1 MEGKKK
7 YFVLVLFLL
16 LALMIFAFA
25 NPITDDG
32 KEFQDNGNDETEQ
45 VEKPEVIV
53 DTEDNNENYV
63 PVVRPVQ
70 PVQNNQT
77 AEEQE
82 DEIDTTY
89 EDALAAVEYA
99 EASYKAEDV
108 EKAKELVNKVTDTT
122 KKGELEDRLAE
133 VEAGIEVMELI
144 EELEYQVGKATE
156 REDIVSAKDYRD
168 ENEVAKKLDAL
179 TNEDVKEALQERLD
193 KVNEYLDDETA
204 PVVNIKDKDIFTE
217 DVEITVEDENDV
229 TITLTKDGKEVE
241 DTSKTAGDGNY
252 TLVVVDKAFNEVT
265 INFVVDG
272 TAPVVDEG
280 DDLTLEAGVD
290 TVPELTAKAI
300 DEVQGEWTITPAYIN
315 RHNADNTIDRNLPAV
330 DINVVGK
337 YNVVF
342 QAKDNAGNLSEK
354 KSKMVYVVDTTGPV
368 IELPGQEGKNNNE
381 FIILKDSYITI
392 KDYLRANVTDNV
404 DEDKVIEPLNFR
416 KCYPSGSGKSC
427 EKYTLESNGG
437 FDTSVAGIYYKVTYQ
452 ATDSH
457 NNTTTKTMLLVVDEP
472 YEPVIKNNTINVEKD
487 LTLNSKP
494 FYNDKTREEEL
505 TINGNGHTIT
515 QNVNKAYKYTWDVTG
530 TRPMQSNMFTSANNS
545 LVTVNDLNFA
555 GTMYSIT
562 LGHYR
567 SSNQSGFTTV
577 LNNVNVINTKVASFS
592 GGLSPA
598 MSIYGKATLN
608 NVNVYGTTLSELDTN
623 PQWPV
628 YDVIMVNNTD
638 TTINGGKIGTIFT
651 WPKAYLEI
659 NNAEIGTI
667 DTQIE
672 YRSDY
677 TKAGLVI
684 GENTKVEKIIIR
696 ENKAVVTIKS
706 TAEVGVLDLCANEET
721 NMYLNIEPGAKIGK
735 VIVKNGD
742 SCLEMTYE
750 EWQPVVTLAEDT
762 TLDKVL
768 EVKEGREKVLD
779 LNGKTLTVSNEEV
792 SDLIQNNGKLTIK
805 NGKVINKTPGA
816 AIKNNEN
823 SELILEK
830 IAFED
835 ATNKNQD
842 VIINNGKLTVTDCTF
857 NIKGSNGNVAIK
869 SSGDLVI
876 KNVKIDNASTVAYS
890 VNIYGGNST
899 IDNLTINSNRGG
911 IGVLGGNVTVNNS
924 DINVKNKY
932 YAFYIVSNYDTN
944 VTINSGTYK
953 TTRHSAI
960 YISKSTGS
968 LLLTINGGNFSS
980 SQKAAVTLG
989 TGITKDNFVIKG
1001 GKFIKY
1007 NATAYIAEGYEQK
1020 TDGTVVAK

>member
-1 MEGKKK
+1 MEGKRK

-25 NPITDDG
+25 NPITEDG
-32 KEFQDNGNDETEQ
+32 KDFQDNSNDETEQ
-45 VEKPEVIV
+45 VEKPEIIV
-53 DTEDNNENYV
+53 DSEKEDNNNNNYV

-70 PVQNNQT
+70 PMQPVQNETTTENT
-77 AEEQE
+77 QE

-99 EASYKAEDV
+99 EATYKAEDV

-179 TNEDVKEALQERLD
+179 TNEEVKEALQERLD

-381 FIILKDSYITI
+381 FIILKDSHITI
-392 KDYLRANVTDNV
+392 KDYLKANVTDNV

-427 EKYTLESNGG
+427 EQYTLESNGG

-472 YEPVIKNNTINVEKD
+472 YEPVIENNTINVEKD

-515 QNVNKAYKYTWDVTG
+515 QNVNKAYKYTWDITG

-545 LVTVNDLNFA
+545 LVIVNDLNFA

-608 NVNVYGTTLSELDTN
+608 NVNVYGTTLSELDTD

-628 YDVIMVNNTD
+628 YDAIMVNNTD

-706 TAEVGVLDLCANEET
+706 TAEVGVLDLCAYDEAE
-721 NMYLNIEPGAKIGK
+721 MVLNIEPGAKIGK

-742 SCLEMTYE
+742 SCQEMTYD
-750 EWQPVVTLAEDT
+750 EWYKLITTFEKFDTAMKLGGELKLINDIRVAKIVKQPATSQV
-762 TLDKVL
+762 
-768 EVKEGREKVLD
+768 VLD
-779 LNGKTLTVSNEEV
+779 MNGK
-792 SDLIQNNGKLTIK
+792 KLTIK
-805 NGKVINKTPGA
+805 
-816 AIKNNEN
+816 
-823 SELILEK
+823 
-830 IAFED
+830 D
-835 ATNKNQD
+835 ASIDPMIDMAT
-842 VIINNGKLTVTDCTF
+842 
-857 NIKGSNGNVAIK
+857 GS
-869 SSGDLVI
+869 SLVI
-876 KNVKIDNASTVAYS
+876 KGNGTVDLEKNYTASFIFPRGDVTIENGNFLKDVGPAGTKYGS
-890 VNIYGGNST
+890 FFVGISGGKGKLIIKDGYFDGGYYKEGDEFNNSRNLLNGSWGQYIRVYGGTFVGQNPAYGDEGMAYTNPNST
-899 IDNLTINSNRGG
+899 STYCQALFFEGQSR
-911 IGVLGGNVTVNNS
+911 L
-924 DINVKNKY
+924 
-932 YAFYIVSNYDTN
+932 DTE
-944 VTINSGTYK
+944 IPSTYK
-953 TTRHSAI
+953 VEKGTHADGRPT
-960 YISKSTGS
+960 YK
-968 LLLTINGGNFSS
+968 
-980 SQKAAVTLG
+980 VTY
-989 TGITKDNFVIKG
+989 TP
-1001 GKFIKY
+1001 
-1007 NATAYIAEGYEQK
+1007 AE
-1020 TDGTVVAK
+1020 

>member
-1 MEGKKK
+1 MEGKRK

-25 NPITDDG
+25 NPITEDG
-32 KEFQDNGNDETEQ
+32 KDFQDNSNDETEQ
-45 VEKPEVIV
+45 VEKPEIIV
-53 DTEDNNENYV
+53 DSEKEDNNNNNYV

-70 PVQNNQT
+70 PMQPVQNETTTENT
-77 AEEQE
+77 QE

-99 EASYKAEDV
+99 EATYKAEDV

-179 TNEDVKEALQERLD
+179 TNEEVKEALQERLD

-381 FIILKDSYITI
+381 FIILKDSHITI
-392 KDYLRANVTDNV
+392 KDYLKANVTDNV

-427 EKYTLESNGG
+427 EQYTLESNGG

-472 YEPVIKNNTINVEKD
+472 YEPVIENNTINVEKD

-515 QNVNKAYKYTWDVTG
+515 QNVNKAYKYTWDITG

-577 LNNVNVINTKVASFS
+577 LNNVNVINTKVALFS

-608 NVNVYGTTLSELDTN
+608 NVNVYGTTLSELDTD

-628 YDVIMVNNTD
+628 YDAIMVNNTD

-706 TAEVGVLDLCANEET
+706 TAEVGVLDLCAYDEAE
-721 NMYLNIEPGAKIGK
+721 MVLNIEPGAKIGK

-742 SCLEMTYE
+742 SCQEMTYD
-750 EWQPVVTLAEDT
+750 EWYKLITTFEKFDTAMKLGGELKLINDIRVAKIVKQPATSQV
-762 TLDKVL
+762 
-768 EVKEGREKVLD
+768 VLD
-779 LNGKTLTVSNEEV
+779 MNGK
-792 SDLIQNNGKLTIK
+792 KLTIK
-805 NGKVINKTPGA
+805 
-816 AIKNNEN
+816 
-823 SELILEK
+823 
-830 IAFED
+830 D
-835 ATNKNQD
+835 ASIDPMIDMAT
-842 VIINNGKLTVTDCTF
+842 
-857 NIKGSNGNVAIK
+857 GS
-869 SSGDLVI
+869 SLVI
-876 KNVKIDNASTVAYS
+876 KGNGTVDLEKNYTASFIFPRGDVTIENGNFLKDVGPAGTKYGS
-890 VNIYGGNST
+890 FFVGISGGKGKLIIKDGYFDGGYYKEGDEFNNSRNLLNGSWGQYIRVYGGTFVGQNPAYGDEGMAYTNPNST
-899 IDNLTINSNRGG
+899 STYCQALFFEGQSR
-911 IGVLGGNVTVNNS
+911 L
-924 DINVKNKY
+924 
-932 YAFYIVSNYDTN
+932 DTE
-944 VTINSGTYK
+944 IPSTYK
-953 TTRHSAI
+953 VEKGTHADGRPT
-960 YISKSTGS
+960 YK
-968 LLLTINGGNFSS
+968 
-980 SQKAAVTLG
+980 VTY
-989 TGITKDNFVIKG
+989 TP
-1001 GKFIKY
+1001 
-1007 NATAYIAEGYEQK
+1007 AE
-1020 TDGTVVAK
+1020 

>member
-16 LALMIFAFA
+16 LTLMIFAFA

-32 KEFQDNGNDETEQ
+32 KEFQDNSNDETEQ

-70 PVQNNQT
+70 PAQNNQT
-77 AEEQE
+77 TEEQE

-179 TNEDVKEALQERLD
+179 TNEEVKEALQERLD

-608 NVNVYGTTLSELDTN
+608 NVNVYGTTLSELDTD

-672 YRSDY
+672 YRTDY

-696 ENKAVVTIKS
+696 ENQAVLTVKS

-735 VIVKNGD
+735 VIVKDGD
-742 SCLEMTYE
+742 SCKEMTYD
-750 EWQPVVTLAEDT
+750 EWYKLITTPEKFDTAMKLGGELKLINDIKVAKIVKQPATSHV
-762 TLDKVL
+762 
-768 EVKEGREKVLD
+768 VLD
-779 LNGKTLTVSNEEV
+779 MNGK
-792 SDLIQNNGKLTIK
+792 KLTLK
-805 NGKVINKTPGA
+805 
-816 AIKNNEN
+816 
-823 SELILEK
+823 
-830 IAFED
+830 D
-835 ATNKNQD
+835 ASVDPMIDMAT
-842 VIINNGKLTVTDCTF
+842 
-857 NIKGSNGNVAIK
+857 GS
-869 SSGDLVI
+869 SLVI
-876 KNVKIDNASTVAYS
+876 KGNGTVDLEKNYFASFIAP
-890 VNIYGGNST
+890 
-899 IDNLTINSNRGG
+899 RG
-911 IGVLGGNVTVNNS
+911 
-924 DINVKNKY
+924 D
-932 YAFYIVSNYDTN
+932 
-944 VTINSGTYK
+944 VTIENGNFLRAVGPAGTSY
-953 TTRHSAI
+953 
-960 YISKSTGS
+960 GS
-968 LLLTINGGNFSS
+968 FFIGINGGKGKLIIKDGYFDGGYYKEGDEFNNSRNLLNGSWGQYVRVYGGTFVGQNPAYGDEGMAYTNPNSTS
-980 SQKAAVTLG
+980 TYCQSIFFEGQSRLDTEIPSTYKVEKGTLADGRPTYKVTY
-989 TGITKDNFVIKG
+989 TP
-1001 GKFIKY
+1001 
-1007 NATAYIAEGYEQK
+1007 AE
-1020 TDGTVVAK
+1020 

>member
-1 MEGKKK
+1 MEGKRK

-25 NPITDDG
+25 NPITEDG
-32 KEFQDNGNDETEQ
+32 KDFQDNSNDETEQ
-45 VEKPEVIV
+45 VEKPEIIV
-53 DTEDNNENYV
+53 DSEKEDNNNNNYV

-70 PVQNNQT
+70 PMQPVQNETTTENT
-77 AEEQE
+77 QE

-99 EASYKAEDV
+99 EATYKAEDV

-156 REDIVSAKDYRD
+156 REDIVFAKDYRD

-179 TNEDVKEALQERLD
+179 TNEEVKEALQERLD

-381 FIILKDSYITI
+381 FIILKDSHITI
-392 KDYLRANVTDNV
+392 KDYLKANVTDNV

-427 EKYTLESNGG
+427 EQYTLESNGG

-472 YEPVIKNNTINVEKD
+472 YEPVIENNTINVEKD

-608 NVNVYGTTLSELDTN
+608 NVNVYGTTLSELDTD

-628 YDVIMVNNTD
+628 YDAIMVNNTD

-706 TAEVGVLDLCANEET
+706 TAEVGVLDLCAYDEAE
-721 NMYLNIEPGAKIGK
+721 MVLNIEPGAKIGK

-742 SCLEMTYE
+742 SCQEMTYD
-750 EWQPVVTLAEDT
+750 EWYKLITTFEKFDTAMKLGGELKLINDIRVAKIVKQPATSQV
-762 TLDKVL
+762 
-768 EVKEGREKVLD
+768 VLD
-779 LNGKTLTVSNEEV
+779 MNGK
-792 SDLIQNNGKLTIK
+792 KLTIK
-805 NGKVINKTPGA
+805 
-816 AIKNNEN
+816 
-823 SELILEK
+823 
-830 IAFED
+830 D
-835 ATNKNQD
+835 ASIDPMIDMAT
-842 VIINNGKLTVTDCTF
+842 
-857 NIKGSNGNVAIK
+857 GS
-869 SSGDLVI
+869 SLVI
-876 KNVKIDNASTVAYS
+876 KGNGTVDLEKNYAASFIFPRGDVTIENGNFLKDVGPAGTKYGS
-890 VNIYGGNST
+890 FFVGISGGKGKLIIKDGYFDGGYYKEGDEFNNSRNLLNGSWGQYIRVYGGTFVGQNPAYGDEGMAYTNPNST
-899 IDNLTINSNRGG
+899 STYCQALFFEGQSR
-911 IGVLGGNVTVNNS
+911 L
-924 DINVKNKY
+924 
-932 YAFYIVSNYDTN
+932 DTE
-944 VTINSGTYK
+944 IPSTYK
-953 TTRHSAI
+953 VEKGTHADGRPT
-960 YISKSTGS
+960 YK
-968 LLLTINGGNFSS
+968 
-980 SQKAAVTLG
+980 VTY
-989 TGITKDNFVIKG
+989 TP
-1001 GKFIKY
+1001 
-1007 NATAYIAEGYEQK
+1007 AE
-1020 TDGTVVAK
+1020 

>member
-32 KEFQDNGNDETEQ
+32 KEFQDNSKDETEQ

-53 DTEDNNENYV
+53 DTEDNDENYV

-77 AEEQE
+77 TEEQE

-144 EELEYQVGKATE
+144 KELEYQVGKATE

-179 TNEDVKEALQERLD
+179 TNEEVKEALQERLD

-204 PVVNIKDKDIFTE
+204 PKVNINDKDVFTE
-217 DVEITVEDENDV
+217 DVEIIVEDENDV
-229 TITLTKDGKEVE
+229 TITLTKDGEELE
-241 DTSKTAGDGNY
+241 DTSKTSGDGIY
-252 TLVVVDKAFNEVT
+252 TLTVVDKAFNEVT

-472 YEPVIKNNTINVEKD
+472 YEPVIENNTINVEKD
-487 LTLNSKP
+487 LSLNSKP

-515 QNVNKAYKYTWDVTG
+515 QNVNKTYKYTWDVTG

-608 NVNVYGTTLSELDTN
+608 NVNVYGTTLSELDTD

-638 TTINGGKIGTIFT
+638 TKINGGKIGTIFT

-684 GENTKVEKIIIR
+684 GENTKVEKIIIK
-696 ENKAVVTIKS
+696 ENQAVLTVKS

-742 SCLEMTYE
+742 SCQEMTYD
-750 EWQPVVTLAEDT
+750 EWYKLITTFEKFDTAMKLGGELKLINDIRVAKIVKQPATSQV
-762 TLDKVL
+762 
-768 EVKEGREKVLD
+768 VLD
-779 LNGKTLTVSNEEV
+779 MNGK
-792 SDLIQNNGKLTIK
+792 KLTIK
-805 NGKVINKTPGA
+805 
-816 AIKNNEN
+816 
-823 SELILEK
+823 
-830 IAFED
+830 D
-835 ATNKNQD
+835 ASIDPMIDMAT
-842 VIINNGKLTVTDCTF
+842 
-857 NIKGSNGNVAIK
+857 GS
-869 SSGDLVI
+869 SLVI
-876 KNVKIDNASTVAYS
+876 KGNGTVDLEKNYAASFIFPRGDVTIENGNFLKDVGPAGTKYGS
-890 VNIYGGNST
+890 FFVGISGGKGKLIIKDGYFDGGYYKEGDEFNNSRNLLNGSWGQYIRVYGGTFVGQNPAYGDEGMAYTNPNST
-899 IDNLTINSNRGG
+899 STYCQSIFFEGQSRL
-911 IGVLGGNVTVNNS
+911 
-924 DINVKNKY
+924 
-932 YAFYIVSNYDTN
+932 DTE
-944 VTINSGTYK
+944 IPSTYK
-953 TTRHSAI
+953 VEKGTLADGRPT
-960 YISKSTGS
+960 YK
-968 LLLTINGGNFSS
+968 
-980 SQKAAVTLG
+980 VTY
-989 TGITKDNFVIKG
+989 TP
-1001 GKFIKY
+1001 
-1007 NATAYIAEGYEQK
+1007 AE
-1020 TDGTVVAK
+1020 

>member
-32 KEFQDNGNDETEQ
+32 KEFQDNSKDETEQ

-53 DTEDNNENYV
+53 DTEDNDENYV

-77 AEEQE
+77 TEEQE

-144 EELEYQVGKATE
+144 KELEYQVGKATE

-179 TNEDVKEALQERLD
+179 TNEEVKEALQERLD

-204 PVVNIKDKDIFTE
+204 PKVNIKDKDIFTE

-229 TITLTKDGKEVE
+229 TITLTKDGEELE
-241 DTSKTAGDGNY
+241 DTSKTSGDGIY
-252 TLVVVDKAFNEVT
+252 TLTVVDKAFNEVT

-354 KSKMVYVVDTTGPV
+354 KSKMVYVVDTTVPV

-472 YEPVIKNNTINVEKD
+472 YEPVIENNTINVEKD
-487 LTLNSKP
+487 LSLNSKP

-515 QNVNKAYKYTWDVTG
+515 QNVNKTYKYTWDVTG

-608 NVNVYGTTLSELDTN
+608 NVNVYGTTLSELDTD

-672 YRSDY
+672 YRTDY

-696 ENKAVVTIKS
+696 ENQAVLTVKS

-742 SCLEMTYE
+742 SCQEMTYD
-750 EWQPVVTLAEDT
+750 EWYKLITTFEKFDTAMKLGGELKLINDIRVAKIVKQPATSQV
-762 TLDKVL
+762 
-768 EVKEGREKVLD
+768 VLD
-779 LNGKTLTVSNEEV
+779 MNGK
-792 SDLIQNNGKLTIK
+792 KLTIK
-805 NGKVINKTPGA
+805 
-816 AIKNNEN
+816 
-823 SELILEK
+823 
-830 IAFED
+830 D
-835 ATNKNQD
+835 ASIDPMIDMAT
-842 VIINNGKLTVTDCTF
+842 
-857 NIKGSNGNVAIK
+857 GS
-869 SSGDLVI
+869 SLVI
-876 KNVKIDNASTVAYS
+876 KGNGTVDLEKNYAASFIFPRGDVTIENGNFLKDVGPAGTKYGS
-890 VNIYGGNST
+890 FFVGISGGKGKLIIKDGYFDGGYYKEGDEFNNSRNLLNGSWGQYIRVYGGTFVGQNPAYGDEGMAYTNPNST
-899 IDNLTINSNRGG
+899 STYCQSIFFEGQSRL
-911 IGVLGGNVTVNNS
+911 
-924 DINVKNKY
+924 
-932 YAFYIVSNYDTN
+932 DTE
-944 VTINSGTYK
+944 IPSTYK
-953 TTRHSAI
+953 VEKGTLADGRPT
-960 YISKSTGS
+960 YK
-968 LLLTINGGNFSS
+968 
-980 SQKAAVTLG
+980 VTY
-989 TGITKDNFVIKG
+989 TP
-1001 GKFIKY
+1001 
-1007 NATAYIAEGYEQK
+1007 AE
-1020 TDGTVVAK
+1020 